1 MRITTLP
8 VYSKLYTPGL
18 EETCPVWGKGCAT
31 CPVKEAYP
39 SSDACPL
46 SQHQVD
52 TVAALRNPNVDVIFN
67 TAMTGDGKSLAAYL
81 PALLDDYHALGLY
94 PTIELSRDQ
103 ARQFEGYCRDL
114 QRQVSCLPL
123 WGIKIT
129 RLAKE
134 HGFKE
139 RGEWL
144 VAQFKNHNVILTNP
158 DIFNLV
164 MNYRYR
170 TFVHSA
176 IELPYS
182 LGSGYDYFVFD
193 EFHVFK
199 MPQIVSVVT
208 AMLWMVEHNPAQP
221 PKFVFSSATPDPLLL
236 DMIQRAELKYTVI
249 EGSYVTSA
257 TDGYRHV
264 LHQAD
269 LHLHQLAE
277 RESAE
282 DWLLAHLNQL
292 VNLWESAVSR
302 RPKGA
307 VIVNSV
313 AVARRIAR
321 SLAQE
326 LAPYGITVGEN
337 TGLTDLKRR
346 RLAMECDLIIGT
358 STIDVGVDFDIN
370 LLIFEAT
377 DAGNF
382 LQRFGRLGR
391 VRRNETPFDA
401 YQAHALLSGRTP
413 WIYERLVEGF
423 KRSGI
428 SDGDTVDRH
437 RTLATVVNE
446 AFPKRENFFAYARR
460 WGVLQGAHVVEVLR
474 DRKKGGAYDSL
485 ADALEE
491 RYGHLFNIPGFR
503 GAKGRYWGVRNRMDG
518 GQQVLDEVISF
529 RGTSPFQVGLW
540 DATVDPPAF
549 RPYDLFFVVRAT
561 EFEVVDPQT
570 FERAL
575 RQWASEDWELRLEE
589 FKYVMRGKGDS
600 PLYLK
605 VTAFYPEREALIL
618 CLNENLAEYP
628 ELLETICVLSGFRIA
643 EPRTSYALPA
653 VNEVLKR
660 QEVVCCISKRDRREL
675 WRRLRLP
682 PFFPLYRLR
691 DQRGSREYT
700 VAFGK
705 AALMLEPLLW
715 RLRDRDEDEA
725 PIIL

>member
-1 MRITTLP
+1 MWIRTLP
-8 VYSKLYTPGL
+8 VYSKL
-18 EETCPVWGKGCAT
+18 A
-31 CPVKEAYP
+31 
-39 SSDACPL
+39 DAAEVPPEVAERLPKDWQL
-46 SQHQVD
+46 SQHQVE
-52 TVAALRNPNVDVIFN
+52 TYRALTEGNAAVILN

-81 PALLDDYHALGLY
+81 PVLVRDNHAFGMY
-94 PTIELSRDQ
+94 PTIALSQDQ
-103 ARQFEGYCRDL
+103 ARQFEGYCREF
-114 QRQVSCLPL
+114 RNEVTYLPL
-123 WGIKIT
+123 WGAEIT

-134 HGFKE
+134 HGFEE

-144 VAQFKNHNVILTNP
+144 VVQLKNHGIILTNP

-176 IELPYS
+176 VELPYS
-182 LGSGYDYFVFD
+182 LGTGYDYFVFD
-193 EFHVFK
+193 EFHIFR
-199 MPQIVSVVT
+199 MPQIVSALT
-208 AMLWMVEHNPAQP
+208 AMLWLVEHNPTQS
-221 PKFVFSSATPDPLLL
+221 PKFVFSSATPDRLLRE
-236 DMIQRAELKYTVI
+236 MVERAGLKYAVI
-249 EGSYVTSA
+249 EGEYTTKSA
-257 TDGYRHV
+257 KGYRHV
-264 LHQAD
+264 LHEAD
-269 LHLHQLAE
+269 LHLHRLKK
-277 RESAE
+277 REGAE
-282 DWLLAHLNQL
+282 DWLLARLGQL
-292 VNLWESAVSR
+292 AKLWQSAEKR

-313 AVARRIAR
+313 AIARRIAR
-321 SLAQE
+321 TLAQE
-326 LAPYGITVGEN
+326 LASHGITVGEN
-337 TGLTDLKRR
+337 TGLTDLERR

-377 DAGNF
+377 EAGNF

-391 VRRNETPFDA
+391 VRRNELSFDN

-413 WIYERLVEGF
+413 WIYEGLVEGLG
-423 KRSGI
+423 RRGI
-428 SDGDTVDRH
+428 SEGDTVDRH
-437 RTLATVVNE
+437 QTLAGVVNE
-446 AFPKRENFFAYARR
+446 AFPPPAQFLSYARR

-474 DRKKGGAYDSL
+474 DRNKGGAYDSL
-485 ADALEE
+485 ADALER
-491 RYGHLFNIPGFR
+491 RYGHLFKTPGFKR
-503 GAKGRYWGVRNRMDG
+503 AKSRYWGVRSKMDG
-518 GQQVLDEVISF
+518 GERVLDEVLSF

-540 DATVDPPAF
+540 DATVNPPAF
-549 RPYDLFFVVRAT
+549 RPYSLFFIIQAT
-561 EFEVVDPQT
+561 QFEVVAQDI
-570 FERAL
+570 FEETL
-575 RQWASEDWELRLEE
+575 RRYAGADWELWLEE
-589 FKYVMRGKGDS
+589 FKYGMKGKSDR

-605 VTAFYPEREALIL
+605 VLAFYPERESLIL
-618 CLNENLAEYP
+618 RLNENLVEYP
-628 ELLETICVLSGFRIA
+628 ELLEIVCVLSGFRIA
-643 EPRTSYALPA
+643 EPRISYALPE

-691 DQRGSREYT
+691 DRRGSREYT